1 MIDIKIALVSAL
13 KTATS
18 YPVYYELVYTPGVV
32 PAVTYKELENAA
44 LLTGD
49 TISYSTLRYEIK
61 LWDTSMINII
71 TKSDAIDAALKN
83 LGWKR
88 YAAFEMSYN
97 AQILKVLRYVA
108 IGYDEV

>member
-18 YPVYYELVYTPGVV
+18 YPVYYELVYTPGTV
-32 PAVTYKELENAA
+32 PAVTYKELDNAE
-44 LLTGD
+44 LLSGD
-49 TISYSTLRYEIK
+49 TVSYSTLRYEVK
-61 LWDTSMINII
+61 LWDSSMSNII

-88 YAAFEMSYN
+88 YSAFETSFN

-108 IGYDEV
+108 IGYEEV